1 MIDYH
6 KMRQYNRI
14 MLGEGGKYI
23 QDCLEHNYI
32 GVNFIK
38 EEDLTSYPHN
48 DENSWRHHMIA
59 KYLECNPEKSMG
71 TARTSIGFLWT
82 VCYGLKIG
90 DIVLGSQ
97 WRRWLLCGRDYRE
110 LPLCSQSSSSTS

>member
-90 DIVLGSQ
+90 DIVAQLHKSVAI
-97 WRRWLLCGRDYRE
+97 
-110 LPLCSQSSSSTS
+110 

>member
-32 GVNFIK
+32 GVNFK
-38 EEDLTSYPHN
+38 
-48 DENSWRHHMIA
+48 R
-59 KYLECNPEKSMG
+59 G
-71 TARTSIGFLWT
+71 GFNILS
-82 VCYGLKIG
+82 
-90 DIVLGSQ
+90 SQ
-97 WRRWLLCGRDYRE
+97 
-110 LPLCSQSSSSTS
+110 

>member
-59 KYLECNPEKSMG
+59 KYLECNPD
-71 TARTSIGFLWT
+71 L
-82 VCYGLKIG
+82 
-90 DIVLGSQ
+90 
-97 WRRWLLCGRDYRE
+97 
-110 LPLCSQSSSSTS
+110 SSTYKCNFLGADNKQ